1 MTAVCIFKKVEKI
14 IEKKVGKI
22 IQIEF
27 DDKKYIDEYNKNNR
41 EEIEVIKIEFFDKK
55 YIDEIN
61 KNNREEIEA
70 FYEQSKD
77 SLLFITQKA
86 VAS

>member
-1 MTAVCIFKKVEKI
+1 MSVVCIFKKVEKI
-14 IEKKVGKI
+14 IEKKVEKM
-22 IQIEF
+22 IE
-27 DDKKYIDEYNKNNR
+27 
-41 EEIEVIKIEFFDKK
+41 IEFFDKK
-55 YIDEIN
+55 YIDEYY

-86 VAS
+86 VV

>member
-1 MTAVCIFKKVEKI
+1 MSAVCIFKKVEKI
-14 IEKKVGKI
+14 IEKEVEKI
-22 IQIEF
+22 IE
-27 DDKKYIDEYNKNNR
+27 
-41 EEIEVIKIEFFDKK
+41 IEFFNKK
-55 YIDEIN
+55 YKDEYN

-86 VAS
+86 VA